1 MKVAH
6 EKLTYMLNN
15 DFQPMLVNFRCAN
28 LGGGGGR
35 GESSIYY
42 EIWGGAKAAYIMK
55 SGGPGKSSI
64 YYEIWGGG
72 AKAAYIMKSGG
83 GGGRKQHIIIIMKSG
98 GGGRK
103 QHIL

>member
-28 LGGGGGR
+28 LGGGGGG
-35 GESSIYY
+35 GE
-42 EIWGGAKAAYIMK
+42 KAAYIMK
-55 SGGPGKSSI
+55 SGGGGKSSI

-72 AKAAYIMKSGG
+72 
-83 GGGRKQHIIIIMKSG
+83 
-98 GGGRK
+98 RK